1 MGYIAMTAFSLN
13 IIVAMAVTLLLNALK
28 VSNGTDRTAPGD
40 YFADKDDPRVEADLA
55 QEDDLT
61 RGEPQADPRRSV

>member
-1 MGYIAMTAFSLN
+1 M
-13 IIVAMAVTLLLNALK
+13 TLLLNALK
-28 VSNGTDRTAPGD
+28 VSNGVDQTTPGD

-61 RGEPQADPRRSV
+61 RGDPAPRTQR